1 MAKQNLHITV
11 GGNMKIL
18 SEKLVHTDK
27 FAGTADLITGIDD
40 FETPELTYN
49 ETWHTYRLNGKIIP
63 SVTRLL
69 DDGTYINV
77 DPKVLESAQMRGTL
91 IHKEIEDYLKHQ
103 EMGYTDEFYEFLDI
117 YTTNKEKF
125 EEKAIFD
132 IKTYSQASP
141 KNREK
146 CLKQEKMYAKA
157 IEYLTGEQIEN
168 FYMIHLPKNKKGKLI
183 ELGGN
188 LNEKK

>member
-1 MAKQNLHITV
+1 
-11 GGNMKIL
+11 MKIL

-77 DPKVLESAQMRGTL
+77 DTKVLESAQMRGTL

-103 EMGYTDEFYEFLDI
+103 EMGYTDEFYEFMNI
-117 YTTNKEKF
+117 YTTDSEKF
-125 EEKAIFD
+125 NEKAIFD
-132 IKTYSQASP
+132 IKTYASASP

-146 CLKQEKMYAKA
+146 CLKQEKMYAEA
-157 IEYLTGEQIEN
+157 IKYLTGEDIEH
-168 FYMIHLPKNKKGKLI
+168 FYMIHLPRGKKGKLI
-183 ELGGN
+183 ELEES
-188 LNEKK
+188 NESSNINREIN

>member
-1 MAKQNLHITV
+1 
-11 GGNMKIL
+11 MKIL
-18 SEKLVHTDK
+18 SEKQVHTEN
-27 FAGTADLITGIDD
+27 FAGTVDLITGIDD

-69 DDGTYINV
+69 DDGTYLNV

-91 IHKEIEDYLKHQ
+91 IHKEIEEWLKGHKN
-103 EMGYTDEFYEFLDI
+103 GYTEELYQFIDI
-117 YTTNKEKF
+117 YTNNPETFEK
-125 EEKAIFD
+125 KAIFD

-157 IEYLTGEQIEN
+157 IEYLTGEDIEH
-168 FYMIHLPKNKKGKLI
+168 FYMIHLPRGKKGKLI
-183 ELGGN
+183 EL
-188 LNEKK
+188 E